1 MEESIRNNDRRILE
15 LEYRQVITSS
25 TETIISMM
33 SDIKKMLQD
42 KKEEDKWFDIHE
54 ASKYANVSASSLR
67 RYYTA
72 GKLKV
77 SNNLGKTLIRK
88 SEIDNFLSGGV

>member
-1 MEESIRNNDRRILE
+1 MDEKEIAILKERRE
-15 LEYRQVITSS
+15 LDVKYRDITL
-25 TETIISMM
+25 
-33 SDIKKMLQD
+33 KMLSEILHLLT
-42 KKEEDKWFDIHE
+42 KKQEEDKWFDIHE
-54 ASKYANVSASSLR
+54 ASNYANVSPSSLR

-88 SEIDNFLSGGV
+88 SEIDNFLSGVA